1 VPAEIELKLAISA
14 SEVPKL
20 ARVPLLK
27 SASRGHAAT
36 ARTYSIYYDTPEFA
50 LRDQGVALRL
60 RRIGTHW
67 LQTLKSAGRVEAGL
81 HQREEFETP
90 VPAQILNYPALAQSG
105 AAPVL
110 ADPGLPLRLRPVFA
124 TDFKRTTRQLQ
135 PTAGTLIEFCLD
147 RGVISAGA
155 AQVPIS
161 EIELELKSG
170 PPEQLLQFALGLL
183 EFVPLRLEPASKAE
197 RGYALATGLTAA
209 PVKASAPALLP
220 AMTVAQAFHTVVFSC
235 IAHLQANERGLL
247 EAGDPE
253 YLHQARVAL
262 RRLRSALSVFNRA
275 FPRSLF
281 EELITELRW
290 LGGCLGP
297 ARDWDVFAT
306 ETLRAVCAAFPGD
319 SGLHW
324 LTEST
329 AELRAAAND
338 TAREAVASTRY
349 AVLLLKLGGI
359 FLREPWEQL
368 AGDASATLRAL
379 PLLEFAASVLERR
392 HKRTLK
398 SGHGLEKLDAAG
410 LHALRIQIKKLRYAA
425 EFFSALYNK
434 GEVREYLSGL
444 ADLQELLGG
453 LNDAV
458 TIERLLE
465 PLRESEG
472 ANQWLE
478 APGLIRGWAA
488 CGSRARLDQLA
499 EAWQR
504 FEDSKVFWRH

>member
-14 SEVPKL
+14 SDVPKL

-27 SASRGHAAT
+27 SASRGHASN

-60 RRIGTHW
+60 RRTGTHW

-81 HQREEFETP
+81 HQRDEFETP

-105 AAPVL
+105 AAAVL
-110 ADPGLPLRLRPVFA
+110 ADPALPLKLRPVFV

-135 PTAGTLIEFCLD
+135 PTAGTQIEFCLD
-147 RGVISAGA
+147 RGAILAGSA
-155 AQVPIS
+155 QLPIS

-170 PPEQLLQFALGLL
+170 APEQLLQFALALL
-183 EFVPLRLEPASKAE
+183 ELVPLRLEPASKAE
-197 RGYALATGLTAA
+197 RGYALAAGLSAA

-220 AMTVAQAFHTVVFSC
+220 SMTVAQAFRTVVFSC

-247 EAGDPE
+247 ETGDPE

-275 FPRSLF
+275 FPRRLF
-281 EELITELRW
+281 EELIAELRW

-306 ETLRAVCAAFPGD
+306 ETLRVVCAAFPGD
-319 SGLHW
+319 AGLHW
-324 LTEST
+324 LTERT
-329 AELRAAAND
+329 AELRTAAND
-338 TAREAVASTRY
+338 TAREAVVSTRY
-349 AVLLLKLGGI
+349 AVLLLKLGGA
-359 FLREPWEQL
+359 FLREPWQQL

-379 PLLEFAASVLERR
+379 SLSEFAARVLERR
-392 HKRTLK
+392 HKNALK
-398 SGHGLEKLDAAG
+398 SGHGLGELDAAG

-434 GEVREYLSGL
+434 GEVRDYLSALTGL
-444 ADLQELLGG
+444 QDLLGG
-453 LNDAV
+453 LNDAATV
-458 TIERLLE
+458 ERLLGV
-465 PLRESEG
+465 LRESEG

-488 CGSRARLDQLA
+488 CGSRAHLEQLG
-499 EAWQR
+499 EAWRR
-504 FEDSKVFWRH
+504 FRDSKVFWH